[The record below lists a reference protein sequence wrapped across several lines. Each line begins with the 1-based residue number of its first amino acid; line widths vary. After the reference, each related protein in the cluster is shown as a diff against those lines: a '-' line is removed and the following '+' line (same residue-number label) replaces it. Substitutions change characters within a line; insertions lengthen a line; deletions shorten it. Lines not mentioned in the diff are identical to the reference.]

1 MRASARALTVLL
13 SSLIAASAVRA
24 ATPAHFHATPPTG
37 VDSGFA
43 AGGPVTPASD
53 STGHPAD
60 SAAGVDRTR
69 LIIVGGAMAG
79 AMVGIHLYQE
89 SGWWKHNRAPFHFRE
104 DLTYGRSVDKI
115 GHFYG
120 TALWAFSLRKV
131 LGWANVPD
139 RRAMY
144 FGSAGAFLFQTFVE
158 VEDGFSA
165 WGFDR
170 VDFLADLGG
179 ALWPI
184 GQYHSGFLAGIDL
197 KLSYRPTPLLHSPS
211 GGGFA
216 GQEHLLMDDY
226 EGQTFWLSVSPDDLL
241 PRAAAALWPD
251 VLRVAA
257 GYGVRDVSGVSGK
270 PYSVVFIGFD
280 YDMRNIIPQTSP
292 FLVTLS
298 QVLNF
303 IHFPAPALRISP
315 NAVLYG
321 FYF

>member
-1 MRASARALTVLL
+1 MILSCFLAATAVLPAPPANFPATLPIDDDTWSAAD
-13 SSLIAASAVRA
+13 SLIV
-24 ATPAHFHATPPTG
+24 PAP
-37 VDSGFA
+37 
-43 AGGPVTPASD
+43 D
-53 STGHPAD
+53 STGHAVD
-60 SAAGVDRTR
+60 SSGGVDRTR

-131 LGWANVPD
+131 LGWANLPD

-144 FGSAGAFLFQTFVE
+144 LGSAGAFLFQTFVE

-170 VDFLADLGG
+170 VDFLSDLGG

-184 GQYHSGFLAGIDL
+184 GQYHSRFLAGIDL

-211 GGGFA
+211 GGGFV
-216 GQEHLLMDDY
+216 GQERLVMDDY

-251 VLRVAA
+251 FLRVAA

-303 IHFPAPALRISP
+303 IHFPAPALQVSP

>member
-1 MRASARALTVLL
+1 MP
-13 SSLIAASAVRA
+13 AV
-24 ATPAHFHATPPTG
+24 PAVP
-37 VDSGFA
+37 
-43 AGGPVTPASD
+43 PVTPRTHPDAAASPDTLVAGGSD
-53 STGHPAD
+53 SISRPVDTL
-60 SAAGVDRTR
+60 AGIDRTR

-131 LGWANVPD
+131 LGWARVPD
-139 RRAMY
+139 RQAMY
-144 FGSAGAFLFQTFVE
+144 LGSAGAFLFQTFVE

-170 VDFLADLGG
+170 VDFLSDLGG

-184 GQYHSGFLAGIDL
+184 GQHHSSFLAGIDL

-211 GGGFA
+211 GGGFV
-216 GQEHLLMDDY
+216 GQKHLLMDDY

-241 PRAAAALWPD
+241 PHAAASLWPD
-251 VLRVAA
+251 FLRVAA
-257 GYGVRDVSGVSGK
+257 GYGVRDVSGVSGE

-280 YDMRNIIPQTSP
+280 YDMKKIIPQSTP

-298 QVLNF
+298 QVLDF
-303 IHFPAPALRISP
+303 IHFPAPAIRIHP
-315 NAVLYG
+315 NSVLYG